1 MARII
6 LFWCFEKIYFWTEWW
21 YFKWNSAIIQDWG
34 CGGQECNFQLNPRVI
49 GQISASHECTVSQ
62 CQTFFMNCHVVLIQH
77 KVRIQIKKHRGINS
91 TLNLFLFSDFFIMIL
106 DGSKSAKACF
116 ILRKAYWMRGRA
128 MFCVSCAW
136 VARGRGTLLGAG
148 LGASSSTTRIKVAG
162 APPTRGSNTP
172 PDRIPH
178 LSSRYTSSR
187 AFKPLYSRNLT
198 LLLLFNKICE
208 ICWFCST

>member
-1 MARII
+1 ME
-6 LFWCFEKIYFWTEWW
+6 LE
-21 YFKWNSAIIQDWG
+21 S
-34 CGGQECNFQLNPRVI
+34 
-49 GQISASHECTVSQ
+49 
-62 CQTFFMNCHVVLIQH
+62 
-77 KVRIQIKKHRGINS
+77 
-91 TLNLFLFSDFFIMIL
+91 
-106 DGSKSAKACF
+106 SKSAKACF
-116 ILRKAYWMRGRA
+116 ILRKAYWVRGRA

-208 ICWFCST
+208 IFNCSAYLWIYKIPYSTRLESISRDFSRYRSVIQIYLAL

>member
-1 MARII
+1 MTRPLLSVARLRCERGELESLGTWNTSFSRVYIGVHSSKHVNSSLPAI
-6 LFWCFEKIYFWTEWW
+6 LYR
-21 YFKWNSAIIQDWG
+21 
-34 CGGQECNFQLNPRVI
+34 LNCANV
-49 GQISASHECTVSQ
+49 V
-62 CQTFFMNCHVVLIQH
+62 TFLI
-77 KVRIQIKKHRGINS
+77 
-91 TLNLFLFSDFFIMIL
+91 SDFIIMEL
-106 DGSKSAKACF
+106 EVRKNARACC
-116 ILRKAYWMRGRA
+116 ILRKAYWVRGRA

-187 AFKPLYSRNLT
+187 AFKPLYSEE
-198 LLLLFNKICE
+198 FNPT
-208 ICWFCST
+208 FTFQ